1 MCAWSRKATV
11 GRSRRGGGAQ
21 DRAPDSIGAVGRV
34 SVAAH
39 RSGASDAAA
48 GLRRRGPGGA
58 LLTVAVLVLAACG
71 GAAGSG
77 SQAEDP
83 GFPPPRFAVVGRWQG
98 ELEQEGLA
106 PFRVEAVVRSP
117 SSKGTGNVVRYSG
130 IDCGGR
136 WEYLGKQG
144 ATFRFTRSSTAA
156 RAASARG
163 WGRFRSSRRG
173 KTGCATSSA
182 AGES

>member
-1 MCAWSRKATV
+1 
-11 GRSRRGGGAQ
+11 
-21 DRAPDSIGAVGRV
+21 VGRV

-144 ATFRFTRSSTAA
+144 ATFRFSEVID
-156 RAASARG
+156 RG
-163 WGRFRSSRRG
+163 EGG
-173 KTGCATSSA
+173 KCKGVGTVSLVP
-182 AGES
+182 AGEDRLRYEFRGGGIVSRGVLSRAR